1 MTTKLEAVTAV
12 SSPWEQA
19 TLWINDKPVEWGAE
33 LVLLRGQENDVTV
46 EVPSAIARA
55 LNLALPENGGLNID
69 ASPKFGKWVAPVN
82 GKFNW
87 KITPDAG
94 KSGRITLVF
103 FSREVV
109 LPWEH
114 RSLVISRNLADEA
127 TPLLNGKVIPGT
139 GAMFVGGEEQRLT
152 LDYKGGGFLAGA
164 PLRLNWVP
172 KSGLELDDVYSEPH
186 RNQETTNHS
195 WGIVCAREKS
205 GVFDLKLSIGDEQG
219 VLAMP
224 DNRLFPSPVNF
235 RFIRDSNTDHPLPP
249 ALVTA
254 IKNFPFVCVVRLV
267 TWEGSPLVGKAVTF
281 IVPERPD
288 VTVTT
293 NASGVAG
300 TSLISYNTVGVREI
314 SAEVLLEQGVKQSV
328 KVLVDVKEWL
338 A

>member
-19 TLWINDKPVEWGAE
+19 TLWINNKPVEWGAE
-33 LVLLRGQENDVTV
+33 LVLLRGQENDVRV
-46 EVPSAIARA
+46 EAPLAIATK
-55 LNLALPENGGLNID
+55 LKLWLPADGGLNID
-69 ASPKFGKWVAPVN
+69 ASPKFDKWVDLVD

-87 KITPDAG
+87 TIRPGAG
-94 KSGRITLVF
+94 KSGRITLEF
-103 FSREVV
+103 FSKEVTQT
-109 LPWEH
+109 WKHES
-114 RSLVISRNLADEA
+114 RVISRNLADEA
-127 TPLLNGKVIPGT
+127 TPLLNGKVIPDT

-152 LDYKGGGFLAGA
+152 LDYKDGGFLAGV

-172 KSGLELDDVYSEPH
+172 KSGLELNDVYSEPH

-205 GVFDLKLSIGDEQG
+205 GVFDLKLSLGDEQG

-254 IKNFPFVCVVRLV
+254 IKDFPFVCVVRLV

-293 NASGVAG
+293 DASGIAG
-300 TSLISYNTVGVREI
+300 TSVISYTTVGVREV
-314 SAEVLLEQGVKQSV
+314 SAEVLLEQGVKHSV
-328 KVLVDVKEWL
+328 KVLVDVKE
-338 A
+338 